1 MCVAARA
8 GDTIHPGRSLR
19 EMVQGG
25 AGDTG
30 GRQRVGVRK
39 YVYQGVQ
46 GAKKGAQDPPQVPVR
61 ERAE

>member
-8 GDTIHPGRSLR
+8 GDSIHPGRSLG

-39 YVYQGVQ
+39 YIYQGVQ
-46 GAKKGAQDPPQVPVR
+46 EAKRGPRIHPS
-61 ERAE
+61 ELGNT